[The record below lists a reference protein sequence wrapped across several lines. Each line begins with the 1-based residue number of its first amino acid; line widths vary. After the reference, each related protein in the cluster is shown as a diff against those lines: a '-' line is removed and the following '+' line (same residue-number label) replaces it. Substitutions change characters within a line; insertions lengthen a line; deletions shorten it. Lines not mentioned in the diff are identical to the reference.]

1 MELEIREYLAPLR
14 KWWWLI
20 LVTTAI
26 AAVSSYFATRQQTL
40 LYQSTTTLM
49 VGNAI
54 ENPNPSSV
62 EFSTTRQLASF
73 YVDIANRASVRQ
85 DVQDALGLNWLPEIS
100 VRQPNNANLIDV
112 VVMAPDPMMAQA
124 VAAELAQQMV
134 LRSPTAKEED
144 AAFVEELLRNYETQI
159 KETQVELESLQE
171 KLGTAVGAREIAQ
184 IQGDINTLESTR
196 QTLLTNYAN
205 LRSSTQR
212 GATNTISIIEPASE
226 PRSPST
232 PNNMITVLT
241 AAGIGFVLSA
251 SAAYVLEYLDDSV
264 KTPNSASRLTGLPTL
279 TGIATIV
286 GDNKLVTIG
295 EPRSPTSEAF
305 RVLRTAIQFSDTE
318 SEKRTLLVTSPVP
331 GDGKSTTASNLA
343 VVMSQAGNHV
353 LLVDTDLRRPSLH
366 RIFNLSNK
374 RGLTSLLLALG
385 QDEDT
390 GDMRGLV
397 TDTAQTTQVE
407 GLRVLACGPIPPNPS
422 ELLGSPKMQRLLG
435 LLAEQFDY
443 VILDS
448 SPTLS
453 VTDAAVLSTQADGTI
468 LVVRAN
474 RSRKDHVK
482 QSIERLHEVNANML
496 GVVLNSLAP
505 GTEGYGA
512 YYYYQDPYYA
522 YGESGEPAAEG
533 KPVGKLR
540 KRLQRKPA
548 A

>member
-14 KWWWLI
+14 KWWRLI

-26 AAVSSYFATRQQTL
+26 AAVSSYFATRQQTPV
-40 LYQSTTTLM
+40 YRSSTTLM
-49 VGNAI
+49 VGSAI

-73 YVDIANRASVRQ
+73 YVDIAKRLSVRQ
-85 DVQDALGLNWLPEIS
+85 DVMDALGLTWLPEIT
-100 VRQPNNANLIDV
+100 VRQLNDTNLIDV
-112 VVMAPDPMMAQA
+112 VVLAPDPMIAQA
-124 VAAELAQQMV
+124 VAAELARQMV
-134 LRSPTAKEED
+134 LRSPTAEEED
-144 AAFVEELLRNYETQI
+144 TTFVNDLLSNYEAQITETRAEIEARQEEL
-159 KETQVELESLQE
+159 
-171 KLGTAVGAREIAQ
+171 GAAVGAREIAQ
-184 IQGDINTLESTR
+184 IQGDIDALESTL
-196 QTLLTNYAN
+196 QTLLTNYSN

-212 GATNTISIIEPASE
+212 GATNTIRIIEPASE

-232 PNNMITVLT
+232 PNNIVTVLT

-251 SAAYVLEYLDDSV
+251 SAAYVLEYLDDSI
-264 KTPNSASRLTGLPTL
+264 KTPNSATRLTGLPTL
-279 TGIATIV
+279 TGIATIE
-286 GDNKLVTIG
+286 GSDKLVTIS

-305 RVLRTAIQFSDTE
+305 RVLRTAIQFSDVE
-318 SEKRTLLVTSPVP
+318 SNKRVLLVTSPIP

-343 VVMSQAGNHV
+343 VVLAQAGHHV

-366 RIFNLSNK
+366 RIFSLSNK

-385 QDEDT
+385 QDDDT

-407 GLRVLACGPIPPNPS
+407 GLRVLACGPVPPNPS
-422 ELLGSPKMQRLLG
+422 ELLGSPKMQRLLQ
-435 LLAEQFDY
+435 LLAGQFDY

-453 VTDAAVLSTQADGTI
+453 VTDATVLSTQADGTI
-468 LVVRAN
+468 LVIRAN
-474 RSRKDHVK
+474 KSRKDHVR
-482 QSIERLHEVNANML
+482 QAIGRLQEVNATMIGL
-496 GVVLNSLAP
+496 ALNSLAP

-522 YGESGEPAAEG
+522 YGEEGEPAEAD

>member
-1 MELEIREYLAPLR
+1 
-14 KWWWLI
+14 
-20 LVTTAI
+20 
-26 AAVSSYFATRQQTL
+26 
-40 LYQSTTTLM
+40 
-49 VGNAI
+49 
-54 ENPNPSSV
+54 
-62 EFSTTRQLASF
+62 
-73 YVDIANRASVRQ
+73 
-85 DVQDALGLNWLPEIS
+85 
-100 VRQPNNANLIDV
+100 
-112 VVMAPDPMMAQA
+112 
-124 VAAELAQQMV
+124 
-134 LRSPTAKEED
+134 
-144 AAFVEELLRNYETQI
+144 
-159 KETQVELESLQE
+159 
-171 KLGTAVGAREIAQ
+171 
-184 IQGDINTLESTR
+184 
-196 QTLLTNYAN
+196 
-205 LRSSTQR
+205 
-212 GATNTISIIEPASE
+212 
-226 PRSPST
+226 
-232 PNNMITVLT
+232 
-241 AAGIGFVLSA
+241 
-251 SAAYVLEYLDDSV
+251 
-264 KTPNSASRLTGLPTL
+264 
-279 TGIATIV
+279 
-286 GDNKLVTIG
+286 
-295 EPRSPTSEAF
+295 
-305 RVLRTAIQFSDTE
+305 
-318 SEKRTLLVTSPVP
+318 
-331 GDGKSTTASNLA
+331 KSTTASNLA
-343 VVMSQAGNHV
+343 VVMAQAGNHV